1 MRLFFLPILIL
12 LGLTVSFGQSSVRV
26 VAERANIRTAPS
38 AKAAVIATVKQDE
51 SLELVESRGVWY
63 KVKTGD
69 RVGWVHGNS
78 VQQVFALAA
87 PRPYVD
93 INPRYGDPHQR
104 LGTGLGTGPGTG
116 TGRGQGAGTG
126 SGTGTGTGTV
136 PQIDRAQTN
145 TSYATDI
152 GSEKVPSNAPIKFLS
167 KPKASYTEIAR
178 KNQVQGTI
186 RLRVT
191 FLASG
196 QVGLIRPIN
205 SLPDGLTEKA
215 VEAAQQIRF
224 VPQQVNG
231 MPRTVVKII
240 EYSFYI
246 Y

>member
-93 INPRYGDPHQR
+93 INPRYGDPNQR
-104 LGTGLGTGPGTG
+104 LGTGLGTGP
-116 TGRGQGAGTG
+116 
-126 SGTGTGTGTV
+126 GTGTGTV

-145 TSYATDI
+145 TSSATDI

>member
-1 MRLFFLPILIL
+1 MRVFFLLAFML
-12 LGLTVSFGQSSVRV
+12 LGTTLSFGQSSVRV

-93 INPRYGDPHQR
+93 INPRYGDPNPR
-104 LGTGLGTGPGTG
+104 WGTGPGTG
-116 TGRGQGAGTG
+116 TERGQGAGTG
-126 SGTGTGTGTV
+126 SGTGTGTGTGTV

-145 TSYATDI
+145 TSSATDI